1 MTEKNKYYKHPQYGH
16 VYGDR
21 LVTPFGRAAWP
32 ALAVPKDPPPP
43 QPGQQPGQPRYELTV
58 LLQKKDKETKA
69 FIKVLKEM
77 TGEMVALFNKGRS
90 AKISVDEPLKDGND
104 FDMEKYPYYKD
115 NFILV
120 ARNAKNVNVVDGKKR
135 DIDVKMVEGGNIVC
149 AVICPL
155 VTAHGISYKLEIV
168 QFVKDDGVKFAGS
181 IAPADTY
188 LSIIDDKS
196 EDEEE
201 DEEDEEEEEPAE
213 ADEEAAEDDEEEEE
227 EKPKPKKVA
236 KKKAV
241 KASKKKTNKELALE
255 VL

>member
-1 MTEKNKYYKHPQYGH
+1 MTEKNKYYKHPTYGH
-16 VYGDR
+16 VYGER

-32 ALAVPKDPPPP
+32 ALLVPKEPPPP
-43 QPGQQPGQPRYELTV
+43 QPGQQPGQPRYELT
-58 LLQKKDKETKA
+58 LLLKKDDKDVKA
-69 FIKVLKEM
+69 FIKRLKEM
-77 TGEMVALFNKGRS
+77 TGEMVELFNKGRS

-104 FDMEKYPYYKD
+104 FDLEKYPYYKD

-120 ARNAKNVNVVDGKKR
+120 GRNTKQINVVDGKKR

-149 AVICPL
+149 AVVCPL

-188 LSIIDDKS
+188 LSIIEETP
-196 EDEEE
+196 EDE
-201 DEEDEEEEEPAE
+201 DEQ
-213 ADEEAAEDDEEEEE
+213 EEEEE
-227 EKPKPKKVA
+227 ESEESESESEEEKSAPKKRGRPP
-236 KKKAV
+236 KKAAT
-241 KASKKKTNKELALE
+241 KQKTNKELALE